1 MLDNFNTNEFD
12 TKYIIVPK
20 IAEKKQLSLNLVAQ
34 KVEEIETLGCR
45 ITNILSEEDAYVI
58 FYKKQL
64 TLYSN

>member
-20 IAEKKQLSLNLVAQ
+20 IVEKKQLSLNLVAQ
-34 KVEEIETLGCR
+34 KVDEIEKLGHR